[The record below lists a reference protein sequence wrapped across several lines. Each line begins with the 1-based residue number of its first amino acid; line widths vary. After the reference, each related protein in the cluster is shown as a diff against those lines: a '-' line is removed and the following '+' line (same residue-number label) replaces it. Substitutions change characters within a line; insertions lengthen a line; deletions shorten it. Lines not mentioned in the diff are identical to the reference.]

1 MKKLLLIGNTVLA
14 FLLGLS
20 LWGAF
25 RSGDS
30 VKLETGRKK
39 SARKSENAGNTTS
52 SAVKFTVPTS
62 DEAASVIVNKN
73 VFDPQRT
80 GGAVGRGAVTY
91 TLVGFYRVGST
102 QGAIITAKGGRRPAN
117 GSNKQYFRI
126 GDILPNG
133 YTLTAIENN
142 QAVLMRGSSRMT
154 LDMAY
159 ASEGVNVR
167 SNTRRSNVNPM
178 QQMVNLMQQSIGMQQ
193 RQQMQQMNMMRMM
206 RDNQSGSAPARGGS
220 TNSRRR

>member
-39 SARKSENAGNTTS
+39 SARKSENAGNTAS

-102 QGAIITAKGGRRPAN
+102 QGGNRLLCLCNYGGLEHC
-117 GSNKQYFRI
+117 GSRI
-126 GDILPNG
+126 L
-133 YTLTAIENN
+133 YRY
-142 QAVLMRGSSRMT
+142 RGS
-154 LDMAY
+154 
-159 ASEGVNVR
+159 G
-167 SNTRRSNVNPM
+167 
-178 QQMVNLMQQSIGMQQ
+178 
-193 RQQMQQMNMMRMM
+193 
-206 RDNQSGSAPARGGS
+206 
-220 TNSRRR
+220 

>member
-39 SARKSENAGNTTS
+39 SARKSENAGNTAS

-159 ASEGVNVR
+159 ASEGMNVR

>member
-1 MKKLLLIGNTVLA
+1 MKNLLIIGNTVLA

-25 RSGDS
+25 SGGDS
-30 VKLETGRKK
+30 EKLETVRKK
-39 SARKSENAGNTTS
+39 SARKSENSAAAAS
-52 SAVKFTVPTS
+52 SAVKFSVPSS
-62 DEAASVIVNKN
+62 DEAANVIVNKN

-91 TLVGFYRVGST
+91 TLVGFYRVGKT
-102 QGAIITAKGGRRPAN
+102 QGAIITAKGGRNTAK
-117 GSNKQYFRI
+117 GSNKQYYRI
-126 GDILPNG
+126 GDTLPNG
-133 YTLTAIENN
+133 YALTAIENN
-142 QAVLMRGSSRMT
+142 QAVLMRGASRMT

-159 ASEGVNVR
+159 ASEGMNVR
-167 SNTRRSNVNPM
+167 SNTRRTNVNPM

-206 RDNQSGSAPARGGS
+206 RNNQSGSAPARGGS